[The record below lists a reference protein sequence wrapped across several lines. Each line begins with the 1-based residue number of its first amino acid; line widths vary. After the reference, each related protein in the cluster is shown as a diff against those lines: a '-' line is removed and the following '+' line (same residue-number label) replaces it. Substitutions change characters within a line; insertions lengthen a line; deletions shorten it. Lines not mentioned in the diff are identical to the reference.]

1 MGLNN
6 NNITIFTIVPVTGKS
21 ETNTTDRKIAVICES
36 LEEMIQWRRTESGGN
51 EVLYGVIKLTPLMKL
66 K

>member
-6 NNITIFTIVPVTGKS
+6 NNITIFTIVPVTRKG
-21 ETNTTDRKIAVICES
+21 ETNTTDRKITV
-36 LEEMIQWRRTESGGN
+36 
-51 EVLYGVIKLTPLMKL
+51 VLYNMGSGKTGSGANKLLYVVIKLSRLMKL

>member
-21 ETNTTDRKIAVICES
+21 ETNTTDRKIAVICEI
-36 LEEMIQWRRTESGGN
+36 LMAMINKQ
-51 EVLYGVIKLTPLMKL
+51 EVGLMNSYML
-66 K
+66 L